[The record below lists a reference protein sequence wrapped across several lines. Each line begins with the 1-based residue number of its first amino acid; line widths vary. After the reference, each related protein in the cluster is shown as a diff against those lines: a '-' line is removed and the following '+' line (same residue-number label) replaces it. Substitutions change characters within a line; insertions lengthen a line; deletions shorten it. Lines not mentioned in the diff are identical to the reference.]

1 MKSLLPTDT
10 RKFVLGKQQSRT
22 KTIRLLTN
30 TYATKQMALTPSS
43 TSLYV
48 LITQK
53 IKFSPSGRR

>member
-10 RKFVLGKQQSRT
+10 RKFVLGKQPSRT